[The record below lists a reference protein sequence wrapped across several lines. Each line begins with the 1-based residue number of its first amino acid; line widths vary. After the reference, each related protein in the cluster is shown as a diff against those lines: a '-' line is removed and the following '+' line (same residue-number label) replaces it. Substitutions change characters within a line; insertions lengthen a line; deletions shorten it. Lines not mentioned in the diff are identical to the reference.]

1 LVNFTD
7 PPIQPGT
14 GILCGLIGGGDSSV
28 DAFEVFPCT
37 LRYNGRLGGLYTIY
51 AETEVSRT
59 TWKQKLEEAI
69 GLHKVAQESNK
80 VFETK
85 ILSKDTFFD
94 GGVTCSTPFGEF
106 LSPVFC
112 LCGALDNNCMSI
124 DMPDGRGLIAI
135 GCAEGVWIG
144 LRNDSKCEPFPIP
157 GSFDFG

>member
-7 PPIQPGT
+7 PPIQSGT

-28 DAFEVFPCT
+28 DALEVFPCT

-69 GLHKVAQESNK
+69 GLHKVVQESNK

-85 ILSKDTFFD
+85 ILSKDTFFE
-94 GGVTCSTPFGEF
+94 GGVTCSTSFGEF
-106 LSPVFC
+106 QSLFFLAYVVR
-112 LCGALDNNCMSI
+112 SI
-124 DMPDGRGLIAI
+124 ITT
-135 GCAEGVWIG
+135 
-144 LRNDSKCEPFPIP
+144 
-157 GSFDFG
+157 